1 MVRRFPQNGDSY
13 FVSRVLA
20 VKAVKAVALTV
31 SVKAVALTVSVKA
44 VALTLSVKAVAL
56 TVCQG
61 MKVKSLDILG
71 WGWSL

>member
-20 VKAVKAVALTV
+20 VKA
-31 SVKAVALTVSVKA
+31 VKAVALTVSVKA